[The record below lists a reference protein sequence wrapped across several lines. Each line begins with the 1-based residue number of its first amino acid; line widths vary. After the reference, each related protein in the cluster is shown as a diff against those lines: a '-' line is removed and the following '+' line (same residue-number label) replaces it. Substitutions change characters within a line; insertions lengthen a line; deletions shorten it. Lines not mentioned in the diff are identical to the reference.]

1 MSETTVLGGA
11 EAIKEINS
19 AREKL
24 NEDPYLGKVSEIV
37 EAFKYNLCE
46 KLVLNDP
53 NYEDILK
60 QMRLAEEEAEA
71 EAIRLKEEAEAE
83 ARRIAEENG
92 YLANLRKELGDFS
105 DLKTASNLEKD
116 TYGFSKMSLVGIK
129 GEEGTLFTVIILQ
142 NNEYKLL
149 EYGDHIETSNAVFVL
164 YGTKNSTVS
173 FINISDKKRYV
184 LTIIGAEKSVTDE

>member
-1 MSETTVLGGA
+1 
-11 EAIKEINS
+11 
-19 AREKL
+19 
-24 NEDPYLGKVSEIV
+24 
-37 EAFKYNLCE
+37 
-46 KLVLNDP
+46 
-53 NYEDILK
+53 
-60 QMRLAEEEAEA
+60 
-71 EAIRLKEEAEAE
+71 
-83 ARRIAEENG
+83 
-92 YLANLRKELGDFS
+92 GDFS